1 MASNVN
7 FHMKT
12 IFSFAAALLLISISP
27 GAISAL
33 PELSKSSTASTIVTS
48 GEFGLF
54 NFSDPSKPSFVPS
67 ALVPLVP
74 DQAYG
79 WIIRVRT
86 EKAKI
91 KWREEFT
98 LPAKP
103 TTWGAAEPVGTRS
116 VSNDG
121 RTSVTEREVSPDRG
135 LIFNSWSVAPGD
147 PKGRYIIRVFID
159 GFLARVFEFE
169 VK

>member
-1 MASNVN
+1 MHK
-7 FHMKT
+7 F
-12 IFSFAAALLLISISP
+12 ISFAVALFLISSSS

-33 PELSKSSTASTIVTS
+33 PEKSTNAAVATKVTG

-54 NFSDPSKPSFVPS
+54 NISDPSKPSFVPS
-67 ALVPLVP
+67 AFVPLVP

-79 WIIRVRT
+79 WVIHVRT
-86 EKAKI
+86 DKAKI

-98 LPAKP
+98 LPVKP
-103 TTWGAAEPVGTRS
+103 TTWGAVEPVGERS

-121 RTSVTEREVSPDRG
+121 RTSVTEREVIPDQG
-135 LIFNSWSVAPGD
+135 VIFNSWSVAPGD
-147 PKGRYIIRVFID
+147 PKGSYIIRVFIE
-159 GFLARVFEFE
+159 GSLAKTFKFE

>member
-1 MASNVN
+1 
-7 FHMKT
+7 MKT
-12 IFSFAAALLLISISP
+12 IFSFTAALLLISVSP
-27 GAISAL
+27 AAISAL
-33 PELSKSSTASTIVTS
+33 PEPSKNAAASTIVTS

-54 NFSDPSKPSFVPS
+54 NLSDPSKPSFVPS
-67 ALVPLVP
+67 ASVPLVP

-86 EKAKI
+86 DKAKI

-98 LPAKP
+98 LPATP
-103 TTWGAAEPVGTRS
+103 TTWGVAEPVGTRS

-135 LIFNSWSVAPGD
+135 VIFNSWSVAPGD
-147 PKGRYIIRVFID
+147 PKGRYTIRVFID
-159 GFLARVFEFE
+159 GSLAKAFEFD

>member
-1 MASNVN
+1 MNKFV
-7 FHMKT
+7 
-12 IFSFAAALLLISISP
+12 SFVVALLLLSFSP

-33 PELSKSSTASTIVTS
+33 PEKPTNAAVSIKVLG

-79 WIIRVRT
+79 WIIRIRT
-86 EKAKI
+86 DKAKI

-98 LPAKP
+98 LPVKP

-121 RTSVTEREVSPDRG
+121 RTSVTEREVTPDQG
-135 LIFNSWSVAPGD
+135 LLFNSWSVAPGD
-147 PKGRYIIRVFID
+147 PKGIYIIRVFIE
-159 GFLARVFEFE
+159 GTFAETFEFE

>member
-1 MASNVN
+1 M
-7 FHMKT
+7 
-12 IFSFAAALLLISISP
+12 
-27 GAISAL
+27 
-33 PELSKSSTASTIVTS
+33 S

-54 NFSDPSKPSFVPS
+54 NLSDPSNLRFAPSTS
-67 ALVPLVP
+67 VPLVP
-74 DQAYG
+74 GQAYG

-98 LPAKP
+98 LPVKP
-103 TTWGAAEPVGTRS
+103 RTWGVDESVGTRS

-121 RTSVTEREVSPDRG
+121 RTSVTMREVSPDRG

-147 PKGRYIIRVFID
+147 PKGRYSIRVFVE
-159 GFLARVFEFE
+159 GYLAKAFEFE
-169 VK
+169 VQ